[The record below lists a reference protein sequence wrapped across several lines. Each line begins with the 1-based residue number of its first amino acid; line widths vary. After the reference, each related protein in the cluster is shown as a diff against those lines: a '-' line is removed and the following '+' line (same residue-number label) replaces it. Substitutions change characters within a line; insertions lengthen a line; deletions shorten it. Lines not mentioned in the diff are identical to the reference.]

1 MKKLL
6 AALLVASGPVWSQ
19 ATFQKG
25 SFPVLCQTTEFV
37 SKAIQE
43 YKEESVW
50 AAKEDDGVLVTLWQ
64 NRTTKSFTLVKTSPD
79 GRISCII
86 SSGTGFQD

>member
-19 ATFQKG
+19 GAFQKG
-25 SFPVLCQTTEFV
+25 SLPIICQTTDFV
-37 SKAIQE
+37 GKAIAQ
-43 YKEESVW
+43 YKEEAVW
-50 AAKEDDGVLVTLWQ
+50 AAKEDDGVMVSLWQ
-64 NRTTKSFTLVKTSPD
+64 NKTTKSFTLVKTSPD
-79 GRISCII
+79 GKVSCII